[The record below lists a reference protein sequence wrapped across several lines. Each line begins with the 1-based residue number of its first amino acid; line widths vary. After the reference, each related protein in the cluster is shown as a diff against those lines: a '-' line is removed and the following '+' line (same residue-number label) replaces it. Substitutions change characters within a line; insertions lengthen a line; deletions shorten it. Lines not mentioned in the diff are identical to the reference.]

1 MGLVISKIRGGQ
13 MYGLLAPLMNYRDKV
28 VPAQPAMDK
37 VELRTRVI
45 LKMIS
50 EKVMELESGS
60 KESQVLVALH
70 KDISSFLRE
79 E

>member
-1 MGLVISKIRGGQ
+1 

-28 VPAQPAMDK
+28 VPVKLVMDK
-37 VELRTRVI
+37 TELRTRVI

-50 EKVMELESGS
+50 GLVMTLDMGS
-60 KESQVLVALH
+60 KESNILVGLH